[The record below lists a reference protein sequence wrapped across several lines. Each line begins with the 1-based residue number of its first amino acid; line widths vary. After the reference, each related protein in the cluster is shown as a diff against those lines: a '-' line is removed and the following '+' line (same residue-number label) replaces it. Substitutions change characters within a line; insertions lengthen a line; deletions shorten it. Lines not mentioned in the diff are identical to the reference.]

1 MNEINMIFVFRR
13 ESRKEF
19 QAILFFYLEFLHLIQ
34 KFLKDDFNNNKRNK
48 YYI

>member
-34 KFLKDDFNNNKRNK
+34 KFLKNFFNKGNK

>member
-1 MNEINMIFVFRR
+1 MNEINMIFVFSR

-19 QAILFFYLEFLHLIQ
+19 QAILFFYLVFLYIIR
-34 KFLKDDFNNNKRNK
+34 KFLKNFFNNKGNK